1 MSFNHIK
8 YEVVE
13 HDPDN
18 GYTEHVCY
26 CYLSILPSKMDLVE
40 AISKAD
46 IFARLFDVD
55 RFKLITPE
63 GNLPSAVRLVWK
75 DDGRVAYTARPVK

>member
-1 MSFNHIK
+1 MSFSHVK

-26 CYLSILPSKMDLVE
+26 CYLSILPSKMDLID
-40 AISKAD
+40 AICKVD
-46 IFARLFDVD
+46 QFASLFDVD
-55 RFKLITPE
+55 RFKLIVPE
-63 GNLPSAVRLVWK
+63 GYLPSTVKLAWK
-75 DDGRVAYTARPVK
+75 DDGRVAYTAKPIK